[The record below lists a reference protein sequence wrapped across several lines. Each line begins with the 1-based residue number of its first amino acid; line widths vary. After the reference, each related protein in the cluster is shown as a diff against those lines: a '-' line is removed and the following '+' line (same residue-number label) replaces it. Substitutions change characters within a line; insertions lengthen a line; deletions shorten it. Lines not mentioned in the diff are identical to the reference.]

1 MNAIGKVKTQAW
13 MLMLVV
19 FVLGGVTGA
28 SVDRFWFLKGQ
39 NAPLPRHGER
49 GSGRSPVERLKEEL
63 SLTEDQAATV
73 KTIFADMRKE
83 FPPSKLFDECPGM
96 KESRE
101 KSRAKIR
108 AILTADQQKKYDEN
122 NARRD
127 AQMRE
132 REKADGAK

>member
-19 FVLGGVTGA
+19 FLLGGVTGA

-39 NAPLPRHGER
+39 NAPPGKHGSGER
-49 GSGRSPVERLKEEL
+49 GPGWMVDRLKSDL
-63 SLTEDQAATV
+63 NLTEEQTASIR
-73 KTIFADMRKE
+73 TIFADMRKE
-83 FPPSKLFDECPGM
+83 FPMSRINECPGL

-101 KSRAKIR
+101 KSRERIR
-108 AILTADQQKKYDEN
+108 AVLTPDQQKKYDEI

-132 REKADGAK
+132 REKADEAK

>member
-13 MLMLVV
+13 ILMLVV
-19 FVLGGVTGA
+19 FLLGGVTGA

-39 NAPLPRHGER
+39 NAPSVKHGGER
-49 GSGRSPVERLKEEL
+49 GPGWMVERLKSDL
-63 SLTEDQAATV
+63 NLTEEQTTAV
-73 KTIFADMRKE
+73 RTIFADMRKE
-83 FPPSKLFDECPGM
+83 FPPSRINECPGM

-101 KSRAKIR
+101 KSRERIR
-108 AILTADQQKKYDEN
+108 AILTAEQQKKYDEN

-132 REKADGAK
+132 REKADGAR